1 MPLMTVEASSVGQ
14 SRDLAKRSTMSHQR
28 SIPTKSR
35 CPLLLSLALIAGLWG
50 SGGTAQGQSSEER
63 FQDLF
68 STAAYACAFGATLGA
83 AALAF
88 QPEPEKHLKFIAV
101 GASLGFIGGS
111 VLGSYVVFSPVF
123 AGELPRR
130 PATAHLSEN
139 QIPKSSD
146 DYAITGLSARWKL

>member
-1 MPLMTVEASSVGQ
+1 
-14 SRDLAKRSTMSHQR
+14 MSHHPSLLCSCQHQHQNQR
-28 SIPTKSR
+28 LP
-35 CPLLLSLALIAGLWG
+35 SLALTLAIALATVLAA
-50 SGGTAQGQSSEER
+50 GTAKGQSSEER

-88 QPEPEKHLKFIAV
+88 QPEPEKHLKYIAI

-123 AGELPRR
+123 AGELPDR
-130 PATAHLSEN
+130 PATPYLSESP
-139 QIPKSSD
+139 IPKSSS
-146 DYAITGLSARWKL
+146 DYAITGVSARWQL